1 MLHVLKKYIPK
12 HDKYVI
18 LKYNL
23 VDNGN
28 KFYEGREKIIK
39 GFKNRVFP
47 LYYDKD
53 HEEKM
58 EFKKEQKE
66 ESEEIKFFK
75 YIENKSKGISYDL
88 FRKCFNFETPTKLTK
103 KIFEIKDK
111 KKRARADGVN

>member
-1 MLHVLKKYIPK
+1 MLHVLKKYTPK
-12 HDKYVI
+12 HDKYI
-18 LKYNL
+18 TLKNNL
-23 VDNGN
+23 VDNTN
-28 KFYEGREKIIK
+28 KCYEGREKNIE

-53 HEEKM
+53 REEKM

-88 FRKCFNFETPTKLTK
+88 FRKYFNFETPTPLTK
-103 KIFEIKDK
+103 KCFEIKD
-111 KKRARADGVN
+111 